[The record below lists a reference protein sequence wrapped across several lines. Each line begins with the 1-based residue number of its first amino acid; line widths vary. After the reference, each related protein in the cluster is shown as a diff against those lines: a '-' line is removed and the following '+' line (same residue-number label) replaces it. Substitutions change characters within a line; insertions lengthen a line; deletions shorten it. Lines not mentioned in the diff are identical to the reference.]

1 VRRQDPIVEEVR
13 RHREAIARERG
24 NTVDAIVASFQRE
37 EVASGITT
45 VSRPPKRLVK
55 SGPKRKLKKTGR
67 PNRRM
72 EPTRS
77 GSRKRAAHS

>member
-1 VRRQDPIVEEVR
+1 MRRDPIVEEVR

-37 EVASGITT
+37 EAASGITT
-45 VSRPPKRLVK
+45 VSRPPKRAAK
-55 SGPKRKLKKTGR
+55 STPKRKLHKTGR

>member
-1 VRRQDPIVEEVR
+1 MKRQDPIVEEVR
-13 RHREAIARERG
+13 RHRAAIARERG

-37 EVASGITT
+37 EAASGITT
-45 VSRPPKRLVK
+45 VSRPPKRLAK
-55 SGPKRKLKKTGR
+55 SGPQRKLHKTGR

-77 GSRKRAAHS
+77 GLRKRAAHS